1 MGYYKNAKK
10 LDDEQEFL
18 KSIIYNRYRQNSNY
32 SKIKNNMEFII
43 FLSKLDK
50 EILNLL
56 IKANY
61 VVEENKIECL
71 LNKEIKGLHNFV
83 ENKIIICTENAKR
96 KTNYRNKKNRP
107 NKDNFKTE
115 LAIRKAL
122 RHEATHAIQKCNNN
136 KIVGDIKNLEGK
148 LHQSKRKSLEFST
161 SNFSGTYEK
170 EVEAYILEDK
180 PKKVKNMIKKYCL

>member
-1 MGYYKNAKK
+1 
-10 LDDEQEFL
+10 
-18 KSIIYNRYRQNSNY
+18 
-32 SKIKNNMEFII
+32 MEFII

-50 EILNLL
+50 EILDLL

-61 VVEENKIECL
+61 IIEENKVECL
-71 LNKEIKGLHNFV
+71 INKEIKGLHNFV

-96 KTNYRNKKNRP
+96 KTNYRNKKKRP

-122 RHEATHAIQKCNNN
+122 RHEATHAIQKCNSNN
-136 KIVGDIKNLEGK
+136 IVGNIKNLEAK
-148 LHQSKRKSLEFST
+148 LHQSKRRSLECSP
-161 SNFSGTYEK
+161 SNFSGTYAK

-180 PKKVKNMIKKYCL
+180 PKKVKKLIKKYCL

>member
-1 MGYYKNAKK
+1 
-10 LDDEQEFL
+10 
-18 KSIIYNRYRQNSNY
+18 
-32 SKIKNNMEFII
+32 MEFII
-43 FLSKLDK
+43 FLSKIDK
-50 EILNLL
+50 EILDLL

-61 VVEENKIECL
+61 EVEENKIECL
-71 LNKEIKGLHNFV
+71 LNKEIKGLHNFI

-96 KTNYRNKKNRP
+96 KTNYRSEKKLP

-136 KIVGDIKNLEGK
+136 KTVGDIKKLEGK
-148 LHQSKRKSLEFST
+148 LHKSKRTALNFSI
-161 SNFSGTYEK
+161 SNFSGTYAK

-180 PKKVKNMIKKYCL
+180 PKKVKRMIKKYCL

>member
-1 MGYYKNAKK
+1 
-10 LDDEQEFL
+10 
-18 KSIIYNRYRQNSNY
+18 
-32 SKIKNNMEFII
+32 MEFII

-50 EILNLL
+50 EILDLL
-56 IKANY
+56 VKANY
-61 VVEENKIECL
+61 TIEENKIECL
-71 LNKEIKGLHNFV
+71 LNKEIKGLHNFE

-96 KTNYRNKKNRP
+96 KTNYRNIKRKP

-136 KIVGDIKNLEGK
+136 RTVGDIKDLEDK
-148 LHQSKRKSLEFST
+148 LNPSKKRALEFST
-161 SNFSGTYEK
+161 SKFSGSYAK

>member
-1 MGYYKNAKK
+1 
-10 LDDEQEFL
+10 
-18 KSIIYNRYRQNSNY
+18 
-32 SKIKNNMEFII
+32 MEFII
-43 FLSKLDK
+43 FLSKIDK
-50 EILNLL
+50 EILDLL
-56 IKANY
+56 IRANY

-71 LNKEIKGLHNFV
+71 LNKEIKGLHNFE
-83 ENKIIICTENAKR
+83 ENKIIICTENAKK
-96 KTNYRNKKNRP
+96 KTNYRKMKKQQ

-161 SNFSGTYEK
+161 YNFYGTYEK

-180 PKKVKNMIKKYCL
+180 PKKVKDMIKKYCL